1 MSHEKDLQ
9 FTISLCM
16 THDDMRY
23 VIPTHH
29 CDTLRFA
36 ASHVILML
44 MLILRFR
51 CEFELTESGDVNW
64 YPAEPASTLA
74 KNLPLFKCRTFEVL
88 REREGLSVV
97 INLRF
102 GAYRGHIL
110 EFRVCGKVLLFI
122 FAVQLYLHLR

>member
-1 MSHEKDLQ
+1 M
-9 FTISLCM
+9 
-16 THDDMRY
+16 
-23 VIPTHH
+23 PTRH
-29 CDTLRFA
+29 CDSIRFA
-36 ASHVILML
+36 ASPVILML
-44 MLILRFR
+44 MLIHVLRFR

-110 EFRVCGKVLLFI
+110 EFRVRSKVLLFI
-122 FAVQLYLHLR
+122 FVVTTLPAIKIRL